1 MRDIFDDFLKEL
13 EKRQNEAAGRP
24 TGPRSV
30 GPDDG
35 DGSGDGPGDGSGDGP
50 DRTEG
55 PPDRGDAPPRR
66 PTARRRGG
74 SNDGRRIIGT
84 WAFILIVVGV
94 LFVGSLVVNLWTDV
108 LWYGSIGFVDVLWT
122 RIGSQAGLFAL
133 GGIGALIVLL
143 LNLYIAGRFSDRAE
157 PGSGDGLRN
166 FFARFEQASAGGF
179 GQGPRG
185 PRPVNAQPIDLPDL
199 GPIGTWAL
207 IGVALLSALG
217 LAGALAGQWETV
229 QLWINRVPF
238 AAESTVVDPVFGRDV
253 SWFLFELPF
262 LRLLQ
267 SVANSILVASLLV
280 GGGRYLV
287 GALSGRFS
295 ASTPIRVHIGLLAG
309 LFLLTI
315 AMGYQLDKFDLA
327 YSSRGFATGVS
338 FTDANAQFIAYDL
351 LTVLSGLAAALLVG
365 AAFTRWVWP
374 LGLTVTVWFLASLVV
389 GRLYPEAIQRFTVEP
404 NQYAQEAPFIDN
416 NIRMTRLAFGL
427 DTWDD
432 TRRYS
437 GDARLSADVV
447 DSEDATFANARL
459 WDYRPLGDTL
469 DQLQT
474 IRRYYDFWDVDT
486 DRYIIDGTQR
496 QVMLSARELDLAGN
510 PNATGWVNQRVIFTH
525 GTGVTMVPVNDV
537 ANEGQPRLFIK
548 NLPPISSDGAPDVTQ
563 PAIYFGEAPSHYIVV
578 GAKQAEFDY
587 PRGGENEA
595 NDADAAVETRW
606 QGSTGIP
613 LGTTLDRLL
622 FAARFG
628 DLDLLISDQ
637 VTRDSKVLFHR
648 TLADRL
654 DLLAPFL
661 LYDKDP
667 YVVIDGS
674 GRLVYVQDAYTTS
687 NRFPHAQYFSP
698 NELGAGS
705 GLGRDAFNYIRNSV
719 KVTMDAYDG
728 TMHFY
733 VNEPDDPVIRAY
745 ARVFPTLFEPMA
757 NLPADLRA
765 HMRVPEE
772 LFNVQNRIFGSYHVT
787 NSLTFFR
794 QEDLWTVPTGQTNE
808 QSLPSEAYYVIMRMP
823 GESESE
829 FLLLQPMV
837 PTNRPNMIAWIAARN
852 DDPNYGD
859 VRVYRFPS
867 DTTVFGPAQIEARI
881 DQDPVISAQ
890 VTLWDQSGS
899 SVIRGN
905 LIVVPVGNT
914 LLYLQPVYLQSTSA
928 AFPEFQRIV
937 LASPRQVVWG
947 ETLGEALNLLLTAEG
962 SAPLPTPTPGPG
974 ATPTPTPS
982 TTPQPTPGDLPSDV
996 AGLIA
1001 YANFHFENAQQA
1013 LRSGDFA
1020 RYGEEIELVEAALQ
1034 RLGELTGTPAP
1045 AP

>member
-1 MRDIFDDFLKEL
+1 MRDIFNDFLKDL
-13 EKRQNEAAGRP
+13 ERRQAEASGRP
-24 TGPRSV
+24 QGPRPV

-35 DGSGDGPGDGSGDGP
+35 PDDGGDGPGGDGP
-50 DRTEG
+50 GGGDRPG
-55 PPDRGDAPPRR
+55 GGPPRR
-66 PTARRRGG
+66 PRQGRRRGA
-74 SNDGRRIIGT
+74 DEGRRIVGT
-84 WAFILIVVGV
+84 WAVILVVLGV
-94 LFVGSLVVNLWTDV
+94 LFVGSLAVNVWTDA
-108 LWYGSIGFVDVLWT
+108 LWYGSIGFSEVLWT

-133 GGIGALIVLL
+133 GGIGALVLL
-143 LNLYIAGRFSDRAE
+143 LANLAIASRISSRVE
-157 PGSGDGLRN
+157 PGSGDGLRSL
-166 FFARFEQASAGGF
+166 FARFEAASSGGF
-179 GQGPRG
+179 GQPQRG
-185 PRPVNAQPIDLPDL
+185 PRPVGPEPIELPDL
-199 GPIGTWAL
+199 GPLGTWAL
-207 IGVALLSALG
+207 VGVAVLSALG

-229 QLWINRVPF
+229 QLWLHRVPF
-238 AAESTVVDPVFGRDV
+238 AADGAAVVDPIFGRDI

-267 SVANSILVASLLV
+267 SVANSLLVAAFLV
-280 GGGRYLV
+280 AGGRYLV
-287 GALSGRFS
+287 GALGGRFVL
-295 ASTPIRVHIGLLAG
+295 STPVRVHLGVLAG

-315 AMGYQLDKFDLA
+315 ALGYQLDRFDLA
-327 YSSRGFATGVS
+327 YSSRGFAAGVS
-338 FTDANAQFIAYDL
+338 YTDQTAQFLAYDV
-351 LTVLSGLAAALLVG
+351 LTVLSGLAGALLVG

-374 LGLTVTVWFLASLVV
+374 LGLTISIWFLASLIV
-389 GRLYPEAIQRFTVEP
+389 GRLYPEAIQRITVDP

-427 DTWDD
+427 EGWDD

-437 GDARLSADVV
+437 GDAALSGDVV
-447 DSEDATFANARL
+447 TEEAATFANARL

-474 IRRYYDFWDVDT
+474 VRRYYDFYDVDT
-486 DRYIIDGTQR
+486 DRYIIDGVQR

-510 PNATGWVNQRVIFTH
+510 PNATGWVNQRVIYTH

-548 NLPPISSDGAPDVTQ
+548 NLPPVSSDGAPDVTQ
-563 PAIYFGEAPSHYIVV
+563 PAIYFGEAPSDYIVV
-578 GAKQAEFDY
+578 GAKQSEFDY
-587 PRGGENEA
+587 PRGGDDSGT
-595 NDADAAVETRW
+595 NDAAGAVETRW
-606 QGSTGIP
+606 NGTTGIP

-648 TLADRL
+648 TLMERL
-654 DLLAPFL
+654 QLLAPFL
-661 LYDKDP
+661 SFDKDP
-667 YVVIDGS
+667 YVVIES

-687 NRFPHAQYFSP
+687 NRFPHAQAFAP
-698 NELGAGS
+698 ADLGAGS
-705 GLGRDAFNYIRNSV
+705 GLGRAPFNYIRNSV
-719 KVTMDAYDG
+719 KITMDAYDG
-728 TMHFY
+728 TMQFY
-733 VNEPDDPVIRAY
+733 IADPTDPIVRAY
-745 ARVFPTLFEPMA
+745 AAVFPSLFRSIDTIPS
-757 NLPADLRA
+757 DLRS
-765 HMRVPEE
+765 HLRVPEE
-772 LFNVQNRIFGSYHVT
+772 LFNVQTRMFGSYHVT
-787 NSLTFFR
+787 NSQTFF
-794 QEDLWTVPTGQTNE
+794 QQDDLWTVPTGVTNE

-823 GESESE
+823 GEAEAE

-837 PTNRPNMIAWIAARN
+837 PKNRPNMIAWIAARN

-859 VRVYRFPS
+859 VRVYRFPA

-905 LIVVPVGNT
+905 LIVIPVGNT

-947 ETLGEALNLLLTAEG
+947 ESLGEALELLLKAEG
-962 SAPLPTPTPGPG
+962 STPTPTPTPGPG
-974 ATPTPTPS
+974 PTPTPGPAP
-982 TTPQPTPGDLPSDV
+982 TPTPTPGDLPADV
-996 AGLIA
+996 PGLIA
-1001 YANFHFENAQQA
+1001 YANLHFEFSQQA
-1013 LRSGDFA
+1013 LRDGDFA
-1020 RYGEEIELVEAALQ
+1020 RYGTEIQLVGQALQ
-1034 RLGELTGTPAP
+1034 RLGELSGTPSP